1 MTALTVTPSWRAL
14 AAHHTQIKDVH
25 LRNLF
30 ADDPGRA
37 ERFCAEGAGPFLDY
51 SSAFM
56 QAFSAKGRFAA
67 LLRAIPVHVV
77 MVNAA
82 LLGAAI

>member
-25 LRNLF
+25 LRTLF

-37 ERFCAEGAGPFLDY
+37 ERPNLI
-51 SSAFM
+51 SS
-56 QAFSAKGRFAA
+56 
-67 LLRAIPVHVV
+67 
-77 MVNAA
+77 VNAFDD
-82 LLGAAI
+82 GFPDR